1 MDILKQFNEIEKR
14 AQAAISEQPK
24 LEAERNLVKKEVAKK
39 IQELKELG
47 ITFENK
53 DELLKIYK
61 ETEDNLE
68 LSLQSLKRKLDE
80 YDNLKQELNEIENT
94 NNNDMGVIY

>member
-1 MDILKQFNEIEKR
+1 MQ
-14 AQAAISEQPK
+14 
-24 LEAERNLVKKEVAKK
+24 EVAKNSRVK
-39 IQELKELG
+39 RIR

-61 ETEDNLE
+61 ETEANLE

-94 NNNDMGVIY
+94 NNNDVIY